1 MRSEASS
8 GGGVAAQLTRRHACQ
23 DERWRE
29 RRETSTEAILTACE
43 QEEVFNLGDWKPS
56 ISSVAGRM

>member
-8 GGGVAAQLTRRHACQ
+8 GGGVAARRHACQ
-23 DERWRE
+23 DERWLE

-43 QEEVFNLGDWKPS
+43 QKEEEFSLGDWNPT

>member
-1 MRSEASS
+1 MESEIVRSEASS

-29 RRETSTEAILTACE
+29 RRETSTEAIPDG
-43 QEEVFNLGDWKPS
+43 V
-56 ISSVAGRM
+56 